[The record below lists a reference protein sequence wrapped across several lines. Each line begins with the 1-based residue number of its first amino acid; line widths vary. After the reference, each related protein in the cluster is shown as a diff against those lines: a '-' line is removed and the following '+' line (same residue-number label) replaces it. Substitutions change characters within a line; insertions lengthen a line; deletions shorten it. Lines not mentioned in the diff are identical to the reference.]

1 MSVTK
6 GHGFEGLYLV
16 LGPVTRVVRV
26 TAWVPAVPTGE
37 AEPSLHD
44 EPLKQQGI
52 AAALGRGTDERAS
65 DAPPPSPT
73 ASQKAHTNQR
83 RDVLDLSCAFG
94 KDTSDLHQEETLPI
108 HLDTATSG
116 FERKFENNKHCGLG
130 SCFFTE
136 CGLSGFWDPAW
147 V

>member
-1 MSVTK
+1 MLIPQPASGAVWGPSQRMSVTK

-65 DAPPPSPT
+65 DAPPPQPHRFTKGS
-73 ASQKAHTNQR
+73 
-83 RDVLDLSCAFG
+83 
-94 KDTSDLHQEETLPI
+94 HQPKKGC
-108 HLDTATSG
+108 S
-116 FERKFENNKHCGLG
+116 
-130 SCFFTE
+130 
-136 CGLSGFWDPAW
+136 
-147 V
+147 

>member
-1 MSVTK
+1 MR
-6 GHGFEGLYLV
+6 E
-16 LGPVTRVVRV
+16 PVM
-26 TAWVPAVPTGE
+26 
-37 AEPSLHD
+37 
-44 EPLKQQGI
+44 PL
-52 AAALGRGTDERAS
+52 
-65 DAPPPSPT
+65 PPSPT

-94 KDTSDLHQEETLPI
+94 KDISDLHQEETLPI
-108 HLDTATSG
+108 HLDTTASG
-116 FERKFENNKHCGLG
+116 FEHKFENNKHCGLG